1 MKKEKEICAIFAIKY
16 QTARAVAT
24 VHDKCL
30 VKKGIEFVGGGHEQK
45 TGFTTICS
53 STGDLGTYHPWVGS
67 FCINSSIKEG
77 RKMKWNQESFVF
89 FQIRLRAWTVHSLEL
104 KSLFFS
110 SLYSICHL

>member
-45 TGFTTICS
+45 TGFSTT
-53 STGDLGTYHPWVGS
+53 
-67 FCINSSIKEG
+67 
-77 RKMKWNQESFVF
+77 
-89 FQIRLRAWTVHSLEL
+89 
-104 KSLFFS
+104 LF
-110 SLYSICHL
+110 

>member
-45 TGFTTICS
+45 TGFSTICS

-89 FQIRLRAWTVHSLEL
+89 FQNII
-104 KSLFFS
+104 
-110 SLYSICHL
+110 SIYVWLLSRSIMNF